1 VLALSLELTRHQ
13 LGHDPTSSSTPV
25 GGPIGILVLLAFAS
39 EGIWR
44 LARHIGVIA
53 HEGAHA
59 VVGWS
64 MGRKNVKVKLNSD
77 ATGVTFSDGPSTGMG
92 VIITGFV
99 GYLGPSIF
107 GLCAAVLLAHHQ
119 LDAVLVVTG
128 VSLFIM
134 LLWVRNPFGFA
145 SVLINGGILVLA
157 VGYGSVK
164 LQTIAAYALSWFLLL
179 SGVRFVLMHRSGA
192 VDADILRGITHVPR
206 IVWAAL
212 WLVITVIALWA
223 GGRLLISTPVQ

>member
-13 LGHDPTSSSTPV
+13 LGHDSTASPTPV

-44 LARHIGVIA
+44 LARHISLFA
-53 HEGAHA
+53 HEGARA
-59 VVGWS
+59 VTEWGL
-64 MGRKNVKVKLNSD
+64 GRKNVRVKLNSD
-77 ATGVTFSDGPSTGMG
+77 ATGATSSDGPSARMGM
-92 VIITGFV
+92 IITGFV

-119 LDAVLVVTG
+119 LDAVLVVAG

-134 LLWVRNPFGFA
+134 LFWVRNSFGFA

-192 VDADILRGITHVPR
+192 VEAGILRGVTHIPR

-223 GGRLLISTPVQ
+223 GGRLLIGTPVQ

>member
-1 VLALSLELTRHQ
+1 MLALSLELTRHQ
-13 LGHDPTSSSTPV
+13 LEHDPTSSPTPV

-44 LARHIGVIA
+44 LARHISVIA

-59 VVGWS
+59 VTEWG
-64 MGRKNVKVKLNSD
+64 MGRKNVRVKLNSD
-77 ATGVTFSDGPSTGMG
+77 ATGATSSDGPSTGMG
-92 VIITGFV
+92 MIITGFV

-119 LDAVLVVTG
+119 LDAVLVVVG

-134 LLWVRNPFGFA
+134 LFWVRNYFGFA
-145 SVLINGGILVLA
+145 SVIINGGILVLA

-164 LQTIAAYALSWFLLL
+164 LQTIAAYALSWFLLF

-192 VDADILRGITHVPR
+192 IDAGILRRITHIPR

-223 GGRLLISTPVQ
+223 GGRLLVGTPVQ

>member
-1 VLALSLELTRHQ
+1 VLALSLELTRQQ
-13 LGHDPTSSSTPV
+13 LEHDPTSSPMPV

-59 VVGWS
+59 VAGWS

-77 ATGVTFSDGPSTGMG
+77 ATGVTFSDGPITGMG
-92 VIITGFV
+92 MIITGFV

-119 LDAVLVVTG
+119 LDAVLVVVG

-134 LLWVRNPFGFA
+134 LLWVRNSFGFA

-164 LQTIAAYALSWFLLL
+164 LQTIAAYALSWFLLF

-192 VDADILRGITHVPR
+192 VDADILRRITHVPR

-212 WLVITVIALWA
+212 WLVITIIALWT
-223 GGRLLISTPVQ
+223 GGRLLIGTPVQ

>member
-13 LGHDPTSSSTPV
+13 LGHDPTSSPTPV

-59 VVGWS
+59 VAGWS

-134 LLWVRNPFGFA
+134 LLWVRNSFGFA

-157 VGYGSVK
+157 IGYGSVK
-164 LQTIAAYALSWFLLL
+164 LQTIVAYALSWFLLL

-223 GGRLLISTPVQ
+223 GGRLLIGTPVQ

>member
-13 LGHDPTSSSTPV
+13 LGHDPTSSPTPV

-44 LARHIGVIA
+44 LAQHIGVIA

-59 VVGWS
+59 LAGWS
-64 MGRKNVKVKLNSD
+64 MGRKDIRVELNSD
-77 ATGVTFSDGPSTGMG
+77 GSGVTKSDGPDVGLG
-92 VIITGFV
+92 LAIFAFA
-99 GYLGPSIF
+99 GYLGPSLF
-107 GLCAAVLLAHHQ
+107 GLCAAGLLAHHQ

-128 VSLFIM
+128 VALFIM
-134 LLWVRNPFGFA
+134 LLWVRNRFGVV
-145 SVLINGGILVLA
+145 SVLVNGGILVLV

-179 SGVRFVLMHRSGA
+179 AGVRMVFGGGSGPP
-192 VDADILRGITHVPR
+192 DAGILRRITYIPR
-206 IVWAAL
+206 IVWTAL
-212 WLVITVIALWA
+212 WLMIAVIALWA
-223 GGRLLISTPVQ
+223 GGRLLVGTPVQ

>member
-13 LGHDPTSSSTPV
+13 LGHDPASSPTPI

-44 LARHIGVIA
+44 LARHISVIA
-53 HEGAHA
+53 HEGAH
-59 VVGWS
+59 VVTEWS
-64 MGRKNVKVKLNSD
+64 MGRKNVRVKLNSN
-77 ATGVTFSDGPSTGMG
+77 ATGVTSSDGPSTGMG
-92 VIITGFV
+92 MIITGFV

-119 LDAVLVVTG
+119 LDAVLVVVG

-134 LLWVRNPFGFA
+134 LFWVRNYFGLA

-192 VDADILRGITHVPR
+192 IDAGILRRITHVPR
-206 IVWAAL
+206 ILWAAL

-223 GGRLLISTPVQ
+223 GGRLLIGTPVQ